1 MGNRSSHSF
10 DWNSPSLK
18 RTLLFGA
25 ALLLT
30 SLIWGLSLPAQSKGM
45 DYVSANHFNALS
57 SLIGAVA
64 LLVPILLVKSQRPSG
79 ALFGRRGLLL
89 RGVVCGV
96 VMTAASLL
104 QQWGLVYASAGK
116 AGFLSSLYVVA
127 VPLIG
132 SFFHRRTS
140 PGLWAA
146 TALSVFGTWLLCR
159 PTGGAGLNPGDC
171 CLLASAACFAI
182 HILLIDRWSELES
195 LPFCALQLLTTGIL
209 SFVAALVCRDS
220 LAWSSIVK
228 ALPLLL
234 YCGVLSIGA
243 GYTVQ
248 IYTQKFL
255 HPTVSAIILSTESF
269 FAVLGGWFFLHER
282 LTKWELI
289 GGAVIFAATIL
300 AQLFR
305 SGAKVLPVPTGSDP
319 H

>member
-1 MGNRSSHSF
+1 M
-10 DWNSPSLK
+10 K
-18 RTLLFGA
+18 RMIFFA
-25 ALLLT
+25 VVLLLT
-30 SLIWGLSLPAQSKGM
+30 SLVWGLSLPAQSKGNE
-45 DYVSANHFNALS
+45 YVSANGFNALS
-57 SLIGAVA
+57 SLIGAAA
-64 LLVPILLVKSQRPSG
+64 LLAPIAVIRSRRRARVESAAPPAG
-79 ALFGRRGLLL
+79 RGLLL
-89 RGVVCGV
+89 CGVICGV

-127 VPLIG
+127 VPLLG
-132 SFFHRRTS
+132 SIFRRKTS

-159 PTGGAGLNPGDC
+159 PSGGAGLNPGDW

-209 SFVAALVCRDS
+209 SFGAALVCRDP
-220 LAWSSIVK
+220 LTWSGIHK

-234 YCGVLSIGA
+234 YCGVLSIGG

-255 HPTVSAIILSTESF
+255 HPTVASIILSTESF
-269 FAVLGGWFFLHER
+269 FAVLGGWFFLHEK
-282 LTKWELI
+282 LTATELL
-289 GGAVIFAATIL
+289 GGSVIFAATIL
-300 AQLFR
+300 AQFFR
-305 SGAKVLPVPTGSDP
+305 PGKEVVAAESRAAASGEGEGAAR
-319 H
+319 

>member
-1 MGNRSSHSF
+1 M
-10 DWNSPSLK
+10 K

-45 DYVSANHFNALS
+45 DYVSPNGFNALS
-57 SLIGAVA
+57 SLLGAAA
-64 LLVPILLVKSQRPSG
+64 LTVPIALMRRRRSG
-79 ALFGRRGLLL
+79 GSGSAGTGLLL
-89 RGVVCGV
+89 RGAICGV

-127 VPLIG
+127 VPLFG
-132 SFFHRRTS
+132 SIFRRRTS

-146 TALSVFGTWLLCR
+146 TGLSVLGTWLLCR
-159 PTGGAGLNPGDC
+159 PSGGAGLNPGDW

-209 SFVAALVCRDS
+209 SFGAALVCRDT
-220 LAWSSIVK
+220 LTWRGIAD
-228 ALPLLL
+228 AMPLLL

-282 LTKWELI
+282 LTAAELV
-289 GGAVIFAATIL
+289 GGSVIFAATIL
-300 AQLFR
+300 AQFFR
-305 SGAKVLPVPTGSDP
+305 SGKEIVAAENRASASGEGGAR
-319 H
+319 

>member
-1 MGNRSSHSF
+1 M
-10 DWNSPSLK
+10 K
-18 RTLLFGA
+18 RMIFFA
-25 ALLLT
+25 IVLLLT
-30 SLIWGLSLPAQSKGM
+30 SFVWGLSLPAQSKGNE
-45 DYVSANHFNALS
+45 YVAANGFNALS
-57 SLIGAVA
+57 SLIGAAA
-64 LLVPILLVKSQRPSG
+64 LLVPIAVIRIRRRTRGGSAAASAG
-79 ALFGRRGLLL
+79 RGLLL
-89 RGVVCGV
+89 RGVICGV

-127 VPLIG
+127 VPLLG
-132 SFFHRRTS
+132 SIFRRRTS

-159 PTGGAGLNPGDC
+159 PTGGAGLNPGDW

-209 SFVAALVCRDS
+209 SFAAALICRDP
-220 LAWSSIVK
+220 LTWSGISK

-234 YCGVLSIGA
+234 YCGVLSIGG

-255 HPTVSAIILSTESF
+255 HPTVASIILSTESF
-269 FAVLGGWFFLHER
+269 FAVLGGWFFLNEK
-282 LTKWELI
+282 LTSTELI
-289 GGAVIFAATIL
+289 GGGVIFAATIL
-300 AQLFR
+300 AQFFR
-305 SGAKVLPVPTGSDP
+305 SGAKALPAPTGNDP
-319 H
+319 HQGKDIA